1 MSLKVCFYHAT
12 FQIMLRVSVLVVM
25 DDDQELEEPTST
37 QSEES
42 GSREETRDGEHQ
54 PLRYVYQLL
63 YIDLVLPK

>member
-1 MSLKVCFYHAT
+1 
-12 FQIMLRVSVLVVM
+12 MLWVSVLVVM
-25 DDDQELEEPTST
+25 DDDQELEEPAST

-63 YIDLVLPK
+63 HIDLVLPK